1 MTGSYNTSKFLP
13 TERSIACRAIVTLLT
28 ELLLLSTFGSPAVFA
43 QVNVNVNAA
52 HVVAVL
58 PSTGI
63 GLHTSVYAN
72 QWGNAALP
80 GRIAE
85 AGVGLLRYPG
95 GSYSDIYHW
104 SNHTATGG
112 YSANQSDF
120 GHFAQVLNQAGTQG
134 MVTVDYGSSHQSAM
148 GGQPKEAAAWVAYA
162 NGDASLYGTP
172 NDVSIGVDAEGNDWQ
187 TVGYWAHLRS
197 LTAAQNPDNQYD
209 FLAIGRSQPV
219 GIKYWEIGNEIN
231 GNGYYSDINANYN
244 WENDLHAATGA
255 ARGNNASLSPTAYG
269 NNFNAFAAAMKAVD
283 PTIKVGA
290 VLTGV
295 GGVGDVADSAR
306 NWDRNVLQ
314 IAGANMDFGI
324 MHYYPNTN
332 NNATTLLNAT
342 DDLPAWFQSERDRM
356 NNYVSAG
363 AAKRIE
369 LHMTEFGYFGT
380 MSNPVVDGVYA
391 ANTYATALADGVKSA
406 DWLEMSKT
414 SFVGDTAALTP
425 GPAFYGIQ
433 VFSHIAETGA
443 DFVDTTSS
451 DGNIE
456 VHSTRLADGRIGM
469 LIANLNP
476 SGSSS
481 VNINIAGLSLA
492 QSGTMWLYG
501 VGQTTPLMTSL
512 TTGLGTSFALS
523 VPFQSILAVVI
534 DAVPGLPGD
543 FDQNGVVDLADY
555 VLWRSGFGA
564 SYTQSDYDAWRT
576 HFGQTV
582 AAGASA
588 NNKVPEPQ
596 LSFAGLIT
604 MASICVYRR
613 VGCRS
618 PGFRRRDIA
627 L

>member
-1 MTGSYNTSKFLP
+1 MTKSLRLRGMIPGLRVVALLIFFCDGS
-13 TERSIACRAIVTLLT
+13 
-28 ELLLLSTFGSPAVFA
+28 AVLA
-43 QVNVNVNAA
+43 QANVAVNAA
-52 HVVAVL
+52 GVVAAL
-58 PSTGI
+58 PSTAI

-85 AGVGLLRYPG
+85 AGVDVLRYPG

-120 GHFAQVLNQAGTQG
+120 GRFVQVMSQAGTQG
-134 MVTVDYGSSHQSAM
+134 MVTVDYGSSHQSTM

-162 NGDASLYGTP
+162 NGDANVYGTP
-172 NDVSIGVDAEGNDWQ
+172 NDVSIGVDAEGNDWR

-231 GNGYYSDINANYN
+231 GNGYYSDVNSNFN
-244 WENDLHAATGA
+244 WENDLHAPTGA
-255 ARGNNASLSPTAYG
+255 GRGNNAALSPTAYG

-295 GGVGDVADSAR
+295 GGVGDVASTAR

-314 IAGANMDFGI
+314 VAGANMDFGV

-332 NNATTLLNAT
+332 NNITTLLNAT
-342 DDLPAWFQSERDRM
+342 DDLPAWFQSERDRI
-356 NNYVSAG
+356 NTYAGAG
-363 AAKRIE
+363 AANRIE
-369 LHMTEFGYFGT
+369 LHMTEFGYMGT
-380 MSNPVVDGVYA
+380 ISNPVIDGVYA
-391 ANTYATALADGVKSA
+391 ANTYATALADGVKSV

-414 SFVGDTAALTP
+414 SFLGDTAALTR

-433 VFSHIAETGA
+433 AFSQIAQSGA
-443 DFVDTTSS
+443 AFVDTTSS

-469 LIANLNP
+469 LIANLNS
-476 SGSSS
+476 SGSSN
-481 VNINIAGLSLA
+481 VNININGATLA
-492 QSGTMWLYG
+492 HSGTTWLYG
-501 VGQTTPLMTSL
+501 VNQTTPFMTSL
-512 TTGLGTSFALS
+512 GTGLGNSFVLN
-523 VPFQSILAVVI
+523 VPYQSILSVVI
-534 DAVPGLPGD
+534 NSAPDIPGD
-543 FDQNGVVDLADY
+543 FNQNGVVDMADY
-555 VLWRSGFGA
+555 LIWRSAVGTT
-564 SYTQSDYDAWRT
+564 YTQDDYDVWRA

-582 AAGASA
+582 GAGALAGSS
-588 NNKVPEPQ
+588 VPEPP
-596 LSFAGLIT
+596 LSIFALLAT
-604 MASICVYRR
+604 ASFCGIRKSSR
-613 VGCRS
+613 HNTRFGQ
-618 PGFRRRDIA
+618 
-627 L
+627 